1 MILTGMAAL
10 LLLGFGGDEDARS
23 KTMQSGS
30 LTVRQQI
37 IVRIPRVGP
46 QRGVAA
52 RPIQWREG
60 RGQRCIAVRNVAGA
74 GLLGPSTVDLIL
86 RDASRVRIR
95 LHRRCPA
102 LDFYR
107 GFYVTSSGD
116 GRICADRDAIRARS
130 GGECE
135 IEQFRALYPVDQ

>member
-10 LLLGFGGDEDARS
+10 LLFAWGGDDDAS
-23 KTMQSGS
+23 KSMQSGS

-46 QRGVAA
+46 QRGVTG

-95 LHRRCPA
+95 LNRRCPA

-107 GFYVTSSGD
+107 GFYVTSSED
-116 GRICADRDAIRARS
+116 GRICAERDAIRARS

-135 IEQFRALYPVDQ
+135 IEQFRTLHPVDQ

>member
-10 LLLGFGGDEDARS
+10 LLYTFGGEADAHKS
-23 KTMQSGS
+23 MQADR

-52 RPIQWREG
+52 RPIEWREG
-60 RGQRCIAVRNVAGA
+60 RSQACIRARNITGA
-74 GLLGPSTVDLIL
+74 GLLGPSTVDLLL
-86 RDASRVRIR
+86 RDSSRVRIR
-95 LHRRCPA
+95 LNRRCPA

-107 GFYVTSSGD
+107 GFYVTASED

-135 IEQFRALYPVDQ
+135 IDQLRALHPVDQ